1 MGAALTFGSIPL
13 SLCQRCPQ
21 TWGNTQQRNLLLLSM
36 LGTRTLGGDTIF
48 SVPSEP
54 PKERH

>member
-21 TWGNTQQRNLLLLSM
+21 TWDNTQQHNLLLLSM

-54 PKERH
+54 PKE